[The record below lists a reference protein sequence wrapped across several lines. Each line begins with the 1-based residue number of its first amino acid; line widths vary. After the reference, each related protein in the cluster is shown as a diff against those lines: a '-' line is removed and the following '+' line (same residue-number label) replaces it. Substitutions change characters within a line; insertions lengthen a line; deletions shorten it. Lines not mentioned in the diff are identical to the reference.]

1 MRGAAPHALGQVP
14 LPIARAGPRPQSV
27 LFLTLQASLGPTFL
41 ALDLQASVGRICFR
55 LIANA
60 VSLTFKC
67 RTLCLKI
74 KR

>member
-1 MRGAAPHALGQVP
+1 MRGAAPHALGPVP

-27 LFLTLQASLGPTFL
+27 QFPTLQANLERVFL
-41 ALDLQASVGRICFR
+41 VPDLQANAGRICFH

-60 VSLTFKC
+60 LSLAFKC
-67 RTLCLKI
+67 RTLRSKI